1 MSVRCPSSQFLLIA
15 VRPLLITHHLKPDL
29 GFTPTNDQNQTL
41 TIKPSPRSRL
51 ESHNFSMIIRAKL
64 LTLGLSLIS
73 IRSASAFQSTTP
85 TSFGK
90 RTARNEESIDQL
102 SLAAT
107 SAKALPGT
115 AKLDTPW
122 EELGFEFR
130 ATNSHVRVTFKNDEW
145 GEPELVK
152 VRLER
157 ISFLTHLQLLPIN
170 AYFSFLLCKNIGSL
184 HRFAHWGY
192 SSSLWSIM
200 LRGDEGFLS

>member
-1 MSVRCPSSQFLLIA
+1 
-15 VRPLLITHHLKPDL
+15 
-29 GFTPTNDQNQTL
+29 
-41 TIKPSPRSRL
+41 
-51 ESHNFSMIIRAKL
+51 MIIRAAL

-73 IRSASAFQSTTP
+73 IRSASAFQSATP

-90 RTARNEESIDQL
+90 RTARNEESIDRL

-145 GEPELVK
+145 GEPELVPYIDLHIAATALHYGQSSFEGLK
-152 VRLER
+152 AFCHEDGEVYVFRPDENAKRMQSSCRRTMMPELPTEKFLE
-157 ISFLTHLQLLPIN
+157 SLQEVVKDNIEYVPPYGSGGALYIRPLL
-170 AYFSFLLCKNIGSL
+170 FGSGP
-184 HRFAHWGY
+184 RT
-192 SSSLWSIM
+192 
-200 LRGDEGFLS
+200 